1 MILDVWLLVRV
12 CLLARLHVEMY
23 PSRIFPFVVEEGCN
37 DISGGMCVYVRM
49 NVCMYVHMYACMFV
63 CMYVC
68 IYVHMYVCEYVCVST
83 LCVFTQKTVLSV
95 PL

>member
-37 DISGGMCVYVRM
+37 DISGGMCVCVCVCVYVCMYVYVCVHVRM
-49 NVCMYVHMYACMFV
+49 NVCTYVCTYV

-68 IYVHMYVCEYVCVST
+68 MYVYMHLCTYVCV
-83 LCVFTQKTVLSV
+83 
-95 PL
+95 

>member
-37 DISGGMCVYVRM
+37 DISGGMCVC
-49 NVCMYVHMYACMFV
+49 VCVCMYACM

-68 IYVHMYVCEYVCVST
+68 MYA
-83 LCVFTQKTVLSV
+83 
-95 PL
+95 